1 MTSFRRRES
10 AKQTK
15 RKTGK
20 RNSEFDNSRHYEH
33 KTRKL
38 MTKDKSDKYRRY
50 DSEDI

>member
-10 AKQTK
+10 AKQNK

-20 RNSEFDNSRHYEH
+20 REEFDNSKHYEH
-33 KTRKL
+33 KVRK
-38 MTKDKSDKYRRY
+38 MIEKDKSAKYKRY